1 MSQNSKS
8 SDGSAETRT
17 ILVLPSGTLYDEIFS
32 HETEAA
38 LKSLGRVIRYQSEEP
53 GGRRVDPEQVAELI
67 GEADAVF
74 TSWGAPKFDDKLMS
88 RATKLKVIA
97 HAAGTIKGFVP
108 PEVFDRGVAV
118 THAAAIIAESVG
130 EWALTVTL
138 MSLRRAYDFNRTMHE
153 GVWGKRDFGFG
164 LGLYD
169 KKVGIVAASMTGR
182 AFIKLLQPFNCDI
195 MAFDPYLSDERAKQ
209 LGVRRIDSLDEMFR
223 TADIVSNH
231 APTTPETDGMI
242 GAKQLALL
250 GDGKLFVN
258 TARARAIDYD
268 ALIRECQSGRIRA
281 ALDVFPKEPVEAN
294 FPLRGLQNV
303 ILSPHV
309 AGGTEESRK
318 RLGAGMVDEL
328 RRFFAGE
335 KLQYGV
341 TKQMLATMA

>member
-1 MSQNSKS
+1 MSQSPS
-8 SDGSAETRT
+8 SAENRT
-17 ILVLPSGTLYDEIFS
+17 ILVLPSGVLYDEIFS
-32 HETEAA
+32 PETEAA

-53 GGRRVDPEQVAELI
+53 GGRRVDPDQVAELI
-67 GEADAVF
+67 GEADAVL
-74 TSWGAPKFDDKLMS
+74 TSWGAPKFDEKLLS
-88 RATKLKVIA
+88 RAPKLKVIA

-108 PEVFDRGVAV
+108 PEVFDRGISV

-153 GVWGKRDFGFG
+153 GTWGKRDFGFG
-164 LGLYD
+164 LGLYE

-182 AFIKLLQPFNCDI
+182 AFIKLLQPFGCDI
-195 MAFDPYLSDERAKQ
+195 MVFDPYLSDERATQ

-231 APTTPETDGMI
+231 APTTPETDGMV

-250 GDGKLFVN
+250 GDGRLFVN
-258 TARARAIDYD
+258 TARARAIDYE
-268 ALIRECQSGRIRA
+268 ALIRECVSGRIRA
-281 ALDVFPKEPVEAN
+281 ALDVFPKEPLDADSE
-294 FPLRGLQNV
+294 LRGLSNV

-318 RLGAGMVDEL
+318 RLGAGMVEEL
-328 RRFFAGE
+328 RRFFEGE

>member
-1 MSQNSKS
+1 M
-8 SDGSAETRT
+8 TRNASTTGEQPT

-32 HETEAA
+32 PETVAA

-74 TSWGAPKFDDKLMS
+74 TSWGAPKFDERLMS

-97 HAAGTIKGFVP
+97 HAAGTIKSFIP

-153 GVWGKRDFGFG
+153 GSWGKRDFGFG

-182 AFIKLLQPFNCDI
+182 AFIKLLQPFSCDI
-195 MAFDPYLSDERAKQ
+195 MVFDPYLSDERAKQ
-209 LGVRRIDSLDEMFR
+209 LGARRIDSLDEMFR

-268 ALIRECQSGRIRA
+268 ALIHECQSGRIRA
-281 ALDVFPKEPVEAN
+281 ALDVFPKEPLDPDS
-294 FPLRGLQNV
+294 PLRGLSNV

-318 RLGAGMVDEL
+318 RLGAGMVEEL